1 MQTDLEPNFQE
12 LFFEN
17 LPYQPQEPVHAS
29 KLPTTTVSLHKS
41 LFICFFVCQISV
53 AFCSYLDG
61 IHECLAQEYVK
72 EES

>member
-29 KLPTTTVSLHKS
+29 KLPTTTVRHCL
-41 LFICFFVCQISV
+41 FFVCQISV
-53 AFCSYLDG
+53 VLEGAFRSLVRLYL
-61 IHECLAQEYVK
+61 
-72 EES
+72 